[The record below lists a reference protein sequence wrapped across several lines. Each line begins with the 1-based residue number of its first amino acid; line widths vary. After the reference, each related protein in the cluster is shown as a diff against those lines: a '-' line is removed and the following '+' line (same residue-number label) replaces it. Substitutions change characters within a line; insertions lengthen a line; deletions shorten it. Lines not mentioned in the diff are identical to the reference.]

1 MTDGEAALVL
11 TMLRKKIEECGHDTD
26 NEFMENVIN
35 QVREALFIAIS
46 ALEALARYED
56 PPS

>member
-11 TMLRKKIEECGHDTD
+11 TMLREKIEECGDETD
-26 NEFMENVIN
+26 DEFTTNIN
-35 QVREALFIAIS
+35 RVREALFIAIS
-46 ALEALARYED
+46 ALEALAKYED

>member
-11 TMLRKKIEECGHDTD
+11 TMLRKKLEECGDDTD
-26 NEFMENVIN
+26 NEFTENIN
-35 QVREALFIAIS
+35 WVREALFIAIS
-46 ALEALARYED
+46 ALEALAKYED

>member
-11 TMLRKKIEECGHDTD
+11 TMLRKKLEECGDDTD
-26 NEFMENVIN
+26 NEFTENIN
-35 QVREALFIAIS
+35 RVREALFIAIS
-46 ALEALARYED
+46 ALEALAKYED

>member
-11 TMLRKKIEECGHDTD
+11 TMLRKKLEECGDDTD
-26 NEFMENVIN
+26 NEFTENIN
-35 QVREALFIAIS
+35 RVREALFIAIS